1 MASQTSA
8 LSKKPKTNETNF
20 EKNITE
26 VTGKTNKNDAIN
38 SIISIR
44 EVELHGVPMQ
54 CVCGTW
60 CTSKIYFYQVL
71 SKPNSA
77 IKIGNACRNKYLKKK
92 KRKVCK
98 NINKKLL
105 ERVINEGEKNID
117 LKDHQRNTWLF
128 LVRLGKDLDIPLIDL
143 TKQMQTM
150 EEEMI
155 EQGCNIPHYI
165 QKKFEIC
172 KLKRIKIYRKRKRFK
187 GRTFR
192 DHQIL
197 IAKHYNLTEEFD
209 LGYFTLWIKNKKLDK
224 NFETDYEFN
233 YTIKNSA
240 SEKLK
245 LRIHK
250 NFMKIK

>member
-98 NINKKLL
+98 NINKKTESYKSKDELL
-105 ERVINEGEKNID
+105 ID
-117 LKDHQRNTWLF
+117 KTIESMIDR
-128 LVRLGKDLDIPLIDL
+128 KPLIDTSCL
-143 TKQMQTM
+143 L
-150 EEEMI
+150 
-155 EQGCNIPHYI
+155 P
-165 QKKFEIC
+165 F
-172 KLKRIKIYRKRKRFK
+172 
-187 GRTFR
+187 
-192 DHQIL
+192 
-197 IAKHYNLTEEFD
+197 
-209 LGYFTLWIKNKKLDK
+209 
-224 NFETDYEFN
+224 
-233 YTIKNSA
+233 
-240 SEKLK
+240 SEGSL
-245 LRIHK
+245 
-250 NFMKIK
+250 